1 MVMGTAG
8 GSRSVGERAP
18 KALCT
23 LGELRSNSVSE
34 PQANGAFVTGRVPG
48 AIPPEGPAVVMGTAG
63 GSRSVGERAPN
74 ALCTLGEL
82 RSNSVSEP

>member
-1 MVMGTAG
+1 M
-8 GSRSVGERAP
+8 
-18 KALCT
+18 
-23 LGELRSNSVSE
+23 
-34 PQANGAFVTGRVPG
+34 
-48 AIPPEGPAVVMGTAG
+48 VMGTAG